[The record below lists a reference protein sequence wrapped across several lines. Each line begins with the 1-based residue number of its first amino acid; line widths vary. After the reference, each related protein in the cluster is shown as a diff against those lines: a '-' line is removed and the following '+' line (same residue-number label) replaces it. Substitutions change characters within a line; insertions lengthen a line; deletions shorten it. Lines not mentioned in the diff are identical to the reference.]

1 MATKK
6 VAFKVEVD
14 TGKAEKSTEA
24 LTDDFK
30 DLNKEVDKVGKTTKK
45 TTKDIDKGFK
55 GASDSGKELASSM
68 GGATGAAANLASG
81 IKGMTKAAIAFI
93 MTPLGLLL
101 AGIAVTIAA
110 VKAAFT
116 DSEEGQNKYA
126 RIMAQIGV
134 VVGNLRDLLADYGE
148 KVIAAFENPQESLR
162 AFGELIKENVVN
174 RFNGLI
180 ELVPQLA
187 KAVQALFKG
196 DFGEA
201 GQIATDALVKVSLGI
216 EDATAKTKE
225 LVDATKDFIDV
236 TIEEAKEGAKV
247 ADMRAEAD
255 LLERSLL
262 VERSKL
268 EGRIAELRLKARQ
281 EDQFGAQERK
291 DAINE
296 AIELQDGLLSA
307 ETKVLQ
313 LRADAQTLE
322 NTFSRSNKE
331 NLDLEAKA
339 IAAVNRQTAT
349 RLNTQR
355 QFQRELNTINAQIA
369 AAESASSK
377 AKEDEMK
384 KQADEELRLRKELAD
399 ANIQLIEDEE
409 EQEVAKANE
418 RFARKLEKITGESQI
433 EHDLRK
439 ALLQVNGAEVQAIHD
454 KHNAERLAK
463 EKESHDA
470 SIHAEVDLANA
481 RINAASSIGN
491 ALGQIGNLISQ
502 QSEDNVAAAKAFAV
516 AQIAID
522 TAVAIAGAIKT
533 ATSGVTTGPWEMI
546 AGIAAGVA
554 AVLGA
559 IGQASAILNSVQVPG
574 PSSTIPTV
582 NVPSLPSST
591 APTGEEVTTDG
602 TDIGNAA
609 QAQLA
614 PIQAFVVETDITG
627 NQSNI
632 NQIESQITFG

>member
-30 DLNKEVDKVGKTTKK
+30 DLNKEVDKVGKSTKK
-45 TTKDIDKGFK
+45 TTKEIDKGFK

-81 IKGMTKAAIAFI
+81 IKGMTKAAVAFI
-93 MTPLGLLL
+93 ATPLGLLL

-134 VVGNLRDLLADYGE
+134 VVGNLRDLLADFGE
-148 KVIAAFENPQESLR
+148 KVISAFENPQKSLR
-162 AFGELIKENVVN
+162 AFGELIKTNILN
-174 RFNGLI
+174 RLEGMLEFLPAVGKAI
-180 ELVPQLA
+180 KLA
-187 KAVQALFKG
+187 LSGKFK
-196 DFGEA
+196 EA
-201 GQIATDALVKVSLGI
+201 AKISADALGKITLGVENI
-216 EDATAKTKE
+216 TDKTLAAVEATKE
-225 LVDATKDFIDV
+225 FIEV
-236 TIEEAKEGAKV
+236 TQEEVAQGAKV
-247 ADMRAEAD
+247 ADMRADAD
-255 LLERSLL
+255 KLERSLL

-268 EGRIAELRLKARQ
+268 EGKIAELRLKARQ

-296 AIELQDGLLSA
+296 AIKLQDGLLSA

-331 NLDLEAKA
+331 NLDKEAKA

-355 QFQRELNTINAQIA
+355 QFQRELNTINAQIR
-369 AAESASSK
+369 AAESAAANAKKDEDKK
-377 AKEDEMK
+377 A
-384 KQADEELRLRKELAD
+384 ADEELRLRKELID
-399 ANIQLIEDEE
+399 AKILLIEDEE
-409 EQEVAKANE
+409 ERDIAKSEE
-418 RFARKLEKITGESQI
+418 RLQRRLNKITGESQI
-433 EHDLRK
+433 EHELRK
-439 ALLQVNGAEVQAIHD
+439 ALLEVNGAEIQAIHD
-454 KHNAERLAK
+454 KHQAIRLANQVADSA
-463 EKESHDA
+463 ESVQ
-470 SIHAEVDLANA
+470 AEADLANA
-481 RINAASSIGN
+481 RINAASGISQ

-502 QSEDNVAAAKAFAV
+502 QSEEDMAAAKAFAV

-522 TAVAIAGAIKT
+522 TAVAISGAVKT
-533 ATSGVTTGPWEMI
+533 ATSGSFTPWDMI
-546 AGIAAGVA
+546 AGIIAGVA
-554 AVLGA
+554 AVLSA
-559 IGQASAILNSVQVPG
+559 IGQASTILNNVQVPG
-574 PSSTIPTV
+574 PSSIIPDSV
-582 NVPSLPSST
+582 SLPSLPSST
-591 APTGEEVTTDG
+591 APTEGIETNG
-602 TDIGNAA
+602 TDIINSSE
-609 QAQLA
+609 AQLA
-614 PIQAFVVETDITG
+614 TIQAFVVETDITG

>member
-148 KVIAAFENPQESLR
+148 KVIAAFENPQESLK

-470 SIHAEVDLANA
+470 SIQAEVDLANA

-533 ATSGVTTGPWEMI
+533 ATSGSATPWDMI
-546 AGIAAGVA
+546 AGIAAGIA